1 MTFEEVVDT
10 VSVAELQATVR
21 ELTEKVAAMDVLQR
35 KYDALRSHCD
45 CLEVE
50 NAALR
55 NDAAG
60 ALIDILNEQ
69 FREKARNEQ

>member
-1 MTFEEVVDT
+1 MAFEEVVDT

-21 ELTEKVAAMDVLQR
+21 ALTEKVAAMDVLQH

-60 ALIDILNEQ
+60 ALIDILNKQ
-69 FREKARNEQ
+69 FREKARTER